1 MRRARPRTAFV
12 IASAFGQPT
21 CDELA
26 RQAAAGER
34 PRKDY
39 VELCRALDA
48 ELIDGPYMAERATV
62 LARLLA
68 RHWRFPI
75 GQVAEVFLR
84 QRRYDH
90 ILAWGDRLGL
100 PLALLGKLTL
110 TRRDLVMLAQW
121 TSRGK
126 KGVFLSR
133 LRAHTHLR
141 AMVHSSAVQMAHAA
155 EQLGVPEAKLL
166 RYHIPV
172 DDRYWQPS
180 ATPTENLI
188 CSVGVEG
195 RDYGT
200 LIETMRGLDIAA
212 ELGAASTTATGSA
225 ALRAAGLDTERL
237 PPNIRLSSP
246 TLPELRALYAR
257 SRFVVIPLQDTDYD
271 AGSTVATEAMAMG
284 KAVIIT
290 RTRGHSDIIAHGEH
304 GLFVP
309 PGDPAALRA
318 AIERLTANPAEA
330 ERMGRAGRALVEERH
345 AMDRFVAHIV
355 GIVHGGEHPLAS
367 PATPGP
373 VKRSA
378 EPGLSLNAVRVATEK
393 EH

>member
-1 MRRARPRTAFV
+1 MQRAGGRTALL
-12 IASAFGQPT
+12 IASAYGQPT
-21 CDELA
+21 CAELA

-39 VELCRALDA
+39 VELSRALDA
-48 ELIDGPYMAERATV
+48 ELIDGPYMVERATV
-62 LARLLA
+62 PARLIA
-68 RHWRFPI
+68 RHWRFPL

-100 PLALLGKLTL
+100 PLALLGKLTG

-126 KGVFLSR
+126 KGIFLSR
-133 LRAHTHLR
+133 LHAHTHLR
-141 AMVHSSAVQMAHAA
+141 AMVHSSAVQLAHAA
-155 EQLGVPEAKLL
+155 EQLGVPESKLL

-172 DDRYWQPS
+172 DDRYWRSDGRP
-180 ATPTENLI
+180 PENLI

-200 LIETMRGLDIAA
+200 LVEAMRGLDLAA
-212 ELGAASTTATGSA
+212 ELGVASTTATGSA
-225 ALRAAGLDTERL
+225 ALRAAGLAVEGL
-237 PPNIRLSSP
+237 PANIRLSNP

-257 SRFVVIPLQDTDYD
+257 SRFVVIPLQDADYD

-290 RTRGHSDIIAHGEH
+290 RTRGHSDIITHGEH

-309 PGDPAALRA
+309 VGDPAALRA
-318 AIERLTANPAEA
+318 AIERLTANPDEA

-355 GIVHGGEHPLAS
+355 GIVHGAEHPMAI
-367 PATPGP
+367 PTRPGP
-373 VKRSA
+373 ARRGA
-378 EPGLSLNAVRVATEK
+378 DHGLAMTPVSVATEK